1 MPSAERP
8 TLLLVDDLPANL
20 GVLVNFLAR
29 AGFRV
34 LVATSGEQALVQLA
48 HVQPD
53 LILLDLNMPGLDGY
67 ETCHRLKA
75 DPRWQAIPVL
85 MLTAL
90 NEVADKVRGFAVG
103 AVDFLTKPLE
113 PDEVL
118 ARVRTHLQIRSL
130 QRTLEERNALLH
142 EKNALLYE
150 ISALLQ
156 QSLDHAVALARPDG
170 ELAFCTRRARGLFER
185 YFPEPSAPDRL
196 PEAVVRRLAE
206 NPAAPWRTAGREGGS
221 CLEIRRVHEAGQ
233 AADGLLML
241 LLEENAVSAEAAPSP
256 ASLLVLGLSV
266 REAEALYWITYGK
279 TTTEIAEILGTSSNT
294 VKKQVQTM
302 LEKLGVET
310 RLAAALRALEVL
322 GLPAAPPPS

>member
-1 MPSAERP
+1 MPSPDRP

-20 GVLVNFLAR
+20 GVLLNFLAR

-34 LVATSGEQALVQLA
+34 LVATSGERALEQLA
-48 HVQPD
+48 LVQPD

-67 ETCHRLKA
+67 ETCRRLKA
-75 DPRWQAIPVL
+75 DARWQAIPVL

-90 NEVADKVRGFAVG
+90 NEVADKVRGFAAG
-103 AVDFLTKPLE
+103 AVDFITKPLE

-130 QRTLEERNALLH
+130 QRTLEEKNALLH
-142 EKNALLYE
+142 E

-156 QSLDHAVALARPDG
+156 QSLDRAVALAQPGG
-170 ELAFCTRRARGLFER
+170 ELAFCTRRARGLFDR

-206 NPAAPWRTAGREGGS
+206 NPVAPWRTAGPEGGS

-233 AADGLLML
+233 AADRLLML

-279 TTTEIAEILGTSSNT
+279 TTTEIAEILGTSVNT

-322 GLPAAPPPS
+322 GLPAALPPS

>member
-1 MPSAERP
+1 MNRAERP

-20 GVLVNFLAR
+20 DVLLDFLAR

-34 LVATSGEQALVQLA
+34 LVATSGERALAQLA
-48 HVQPD
+48 HVLPD

-67 ETCHRLKA
+67 ETCRRLKA
-75 DPRWQAIPVL
+75 DARWRAIPVL

-90 NEVADKVRGFAVG
+90 HEVADKVRGFEAG
-103 AVDFLTKPLE
+103 AVDFITKPLE

-118 ARVRTHLQIRSL
+118 ARVRTHLQLRSL
-130 QRTLEERNALLH
+130 QRTLEEKNALLH
-142 EKNALLYE
+142 E

-156 QSLDHAVALARPDG
+156 QSLDRAVALAGPGG

-185 YFPEPSAPDRL
+185 YFPGPSPPDRL
-196 PEAVVRRLAE
+196 PEAVVCRLAE
-206 NPAAPWRTAGREGGS
+206 NPDAPWRTAGPDGGA
-221 CLEIRRVHEAGQ
+221 CLEVRRVHEAGQ
-233 AADGLLML
+233 TADGLLML
-241 LLEENAVSAEAAPSP
+241 LLEETAAVAESPPAP
-256 ASLLVLGLSV
+256 ARLLVLGLTL

-279 TTTEIAEILGTSSNT
+279 TTAEIAAILGTSPGT
-294 VKKQVQTM
+294 VKKQVQAV

-322 GLPAAPPPS
+322 GLPAAVPPS